1 MSFEPSYPRLLA
13 DIGGTNARFALE
25 TAPGIL
31 EKIEVLPGAE
41 YPTLEAALRTYLQRV
56 AATGAVKH
64 AAIGIANPVTGDWV
78 QMTNH
83 HWGFSI
89 ESTRQAIGL
98 DSLVVIN
105 DFTALAL
112 SLPHLPAA
120 ELRQVGGG
128 VARPAAVLGLIGPGT
143 GLGVS
148 GLVPDGAGGHIALAG
163 EGGHVSFAPFDE
175 RELAVWRFARE
186 RHDHVSAER
195 LLSGPG
201 LVLIHEA
208 LCHLAGEAY
217 QPATAADITRRAL
230 AGEGVRCREAVDVF
244 CAMLGGAAGNLALTL
259 GAVGGIYIG
268 GGIVPR
274 LGALFLDSPFRARF
288 EDKGR
293 FSGYL
298 AAIPVYLIESPYPAL
313 IGASAALAAR
323 LGKASHA

>member
-1 MSFEPSYPRLLA
+1 MSLEPSYPRLLA

-25 TAPGIL
+25 TSAGVL
-31 EKIEVLPGAE
+31 EKIEVLPGAD
-41 YPTLEAALRTYLQRV
+41 YPTLEAALRTYLQ
-56 AATGAVKH
+56 GAGAGGKVRH

-89 ESTRQAIGL
+89 EATRLAAGL
-98 DSLVVIN
+98 DTLVVIN

-112 SLPHLPAA
+112 SLPHLPAD

-128 VARPAAVLGLIGPGT
+128 SARPNAVMGLIGPGT

-148 GLVPDGAGGHIALAG
+148 GLIPDGAGAYTALAG

-186 RHDHVSAER
+186 RHEHVSAER

-217 QPATAADITRRAL
+217 MPATAAEVTRRAL
-230 AGEGVRCREAVDVF
+230 EGESVRCREAVEVF

-259 GAVGGIYIG
+259 GSVGGVYIG

-274 LGALFLDSPFRARF
+274 LGELFLSSPFRSRF

-298 AAIPVYLIESPYPAL
+298 AAIPVFLIESRYPAL
-313 IGASAALAAR
+313 IGAGAALSAR
-323 LGKASHA
+323 LGKVQHA